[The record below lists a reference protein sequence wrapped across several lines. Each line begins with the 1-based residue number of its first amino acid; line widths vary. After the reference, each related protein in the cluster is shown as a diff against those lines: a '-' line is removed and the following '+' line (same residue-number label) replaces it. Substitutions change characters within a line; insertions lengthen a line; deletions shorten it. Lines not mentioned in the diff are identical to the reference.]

1 MPNIIDASGLTTK
14 TKDEIV
20 TYLNGQF
27 QTAYGADINLEP
39 SSPDGQIIGIIAQL
53 AVDNL
58 DLQTQIYNTFNP
70 DNAIGT
76 TLDARAALNGIQRK
90 GGTFTLTNIT
100 VVTDRSL
107 SLAGLDTEIDNPDGV
122 GYTVQDSSGN
132 KFILAAS
139 QVVAGA
145 GTYVYQFRAKDI
157 GAVLTVPNTITTPVT
172 IVLGVVSVNNPTALT
187 SLGIDQEQDSL
198 MKVRRQRSLALSSRG
213 YLEGL
218 LAALL
223 NVNSVTAAF
232 VYENVTGAVDGD
244 GVPEHSIWV
253 IVNGGSDADVA
264 AAIYS
269 KRNAGCG
276 MKGSE
281 VVNVLQVDGT
291 LFTIKF
297 DRVTAQNLYIQLTMT
312 PLDGVGTIDT
322 TFMKA
327 QIVAR
332 LVPGVYEQVNINEL
346 STIVQQIDPN
356 ALVVP
361 TVGDGFSLTAGSYTN
376 TLTPSAKNRQFALAT
391 ARIAITVI

>member
-1 MPNIIDASGLTTK
+1 MPNLIDAAGLQTK
-14 TKDEIV
+14 T
-20 TYLNGQF
+20 
-27 QTAYGADINLEP
+27 TAELTAELVAALQAIYGADINTD
-39 SSPDGQIIGIIAQL
+39 SDTPDGQLIGIFVQAAI
-53 AVDNL
+53 DNL
-58 DLQTQIYNTFNP
+58 DLAAQIFNSFNP
-70 DNAIGT
+70 DLAIGT
-76 TLDARAALNGIQRK
+76 TLDQRAALNGIQRL

-100 VVTDRSL
+100 VVTDRAL
-107 SLAGLDTEIDNPDGV
+107 NLAGLDAEISNPEGT
-122 GYTVQDSSGN
+122 GYTVQDASGT
-132 KFILAAS
+132 KFILAVS
-139 QVVAGA
+139 QTIAAA
-145 GTYVYQFRAKDI
+145 GTYVFQFRAQNN
-157 GAVLTVPNTITTPVT
+157 GAVLTVPNTITIPVT
-172 IVLGVVSVNNPTALT
+172 IVLGVVSVNNPSPLT
-187 SLGIDQEQDSL
+187 SLGINQETDAQL
-198 MKVRRQRSLALSSRG
+198 RIRRQKSVALSASG

-223 NVNSVTAAF
+223 NINSVTAAF
-232 VYENVTGAVDGD
+232 VYENVTGAPDGD

-253 IVNGGSDADVA
+253 IVNGGSDAEIA
-264 AAIYS
+264 AVIYA

-291 LFTIKF
+291 YFTIKF
-297 DRVTAQNLYIQLTMT
+297 DRVVAQNLYIQVTMT
-312 PLDGVGTIDT
+312 PLDGVGTIDQT
-322 TFMKA
+322 YMKA

-332 LVPGVYEQVNINEL
+332 LVPGVFEQVNINEL

>member
-76 TLDARAALNGIQRK
+76 TLDARAALNGIERK

-100 VVTDRSL
+100 VVTDRAL
-107 SLAGLDTEIDNPDGV
+107 SLAGLDAEIDNPDGV

-139 QVVAGA
+139 QVIAGA

-187 SLGIDQEQDSL
+187 SLGIDQEQDSP

-322 TFMKA
+322 TYMKA

-332 LVPGVYEQVNINEL
+332 LVPGVFEQVNINEL

-361 TVGDGFSLTAGSYTN
+361 TVGDGFSLTAGSYTS

-391 ARIAITVI
+391 ARIVITVV

>member
-14 TKDEIV
+14 TKAELTAELIAA
-20 TYLNGQF
+20 LQA
-27 QTAYGADINLEP
+27 AYGPDINTDTD
-39 SSPDGQIIGIIAQL
+39 SPDGQMIGIYVQGAI
-53 AVDNL
+53 DNL
-58 DLQTQIYNTFNP
+58 DLLTQIYNSFDP
-70 DNAIGT
+70 DHALGRS
-76 TLDARAALNGIQRK
+76 LDARAAINGVQRL
-90 GGTFTLTNIT
+90 GGTFSLTNIT
-100 VVTDRSL
+100 VTTDRAL
-107 SLAGLDTEIDNPDGV
+107 SLAGLDSEIDNPDGV
-122 GYTVQDSSGN
+122 GYTVQDSAGVQW
-132 KFILAAS
+132 ILATS
-139 QVVAGA
+139 QAVAGA
-145 GTYVYQFRAKDI
+145 GSYVYQFRAKNV
-157 GAVLTVPNTITTPVT
+157 GATLTTPNTITIPVT
-172 IVLGVVSVNNPTALT
+172 IVLGVVSVNNPSPLT
-187 SLGIDQEQDSL
+187 SLGIDQETDAAL
-198 MKVRRQRSLALSSRG
+198 RIRRQKSVALSSKG
-213 YLEGL
+213 FLDGL

-223 NVNSVTAAF
+223 NINDVTAAF

-253 IVNGGSDADVA
+253 IVNGGSDADIA
-264 AAIYS
+264 AVIYA

-297 DRVTAQNLYIQLTMT
+297 DRVVAQNLYIQVTMT

-332 LVPGVYEQVNINEL
+332 LIPGVFEQVNINEL

-391 ARIAITVI
+391 ARIVITVV